1 MPGKKIATGTGRSQN
16 SGYDRPFDFSQMGSP
31 TMSEFRLQAVI
42 GEHFLF
48 SSLSQQAQATLS
60 QQCRTIKLKNDETL
74 FSQGGE
80 AHSFYLVLSGTIKLF
95 RVSPDGQTKVIEV
108 IRAGEAFAEALMFMD
123 QIRYPVNAAAMG
135 VSEVMVIPSKLYKD
149 MLLAAPQSAMKLMGT
164 MAVKLHRR
172 IKEIETLTLQNTR
185 HRLGNYLFGLAPDPA
200 AKQCAFQLPM
210 AKQLIASQLGMQP
223 ETFSRLIKEMKT
235 QGLIEVSGADIQVND
250 LQGLRAFGH

>member
-1 MPGKKIATGTGRSQN
+1 MPVKKLNIDSGCWQN
-16 SGYDRPFDFSQMGSP
+16 SGYDSAIRCSKMSSS
-31 TMSEFRLQAVI
+31 TMSESRLQAVI
-42 GEHFLF
+42 GDHFLF
-48 SSLSQQAQATLS
+48 SSLSQQARETLV
-60 QQCRTIKLKNDETL
+60 QHCRTIKLKNDETL

-80 AHSFYLVLSGTIKLF
+80 AHSFYLALSGAVKLF

-108 IRAGEAFAEALMFMD
+108 IHAGETFAEALMFMD
-123 QIRYPVNAAAMG
+123 QIRYPVNASAMG
-135 VSEVMVIPSKLYKD
+135 SAEVMVIPNKLYKE

-200 AKQCAFQLPM
+200 AKQSVFQLPM

-235 QGLIEVSGADIQVND
+235 QGLIEVNGAEVQVHD

>member
-1 MPGKKIATGTGRSQN
+1 MPGKKVNIDTGGSQN
-16 SGYDRPFDFSQMGSP
+16 SGYDSAIDPLLTDNT
-31 TMSEFRLQAVI
+31 TMSESRLQAVI

-48 SSLSQQAQATLS
+48 SSLSQQAQETLL
-60 QQCRTIKLKNDETL
+60 QHCRTLKLKNDETL

-80 AHSFYLVLSGTIKLF
+80 AHSFYLVLSGTMKLF

-135 VSEVMVIPSKLYKD
+135 STEVMVIPNKLYKD
-149 MLLAAPQSAMKLMGT
+149 MLLAAPESAMKLMGT

-200 AKQCAFQLPM
+200 AKQCVFLLPM

-223 ETFSRLIKEMKT
+223 ETFSRLIKEMKV
-235 QGLIEVSGADIQVND
+235 QGLIEVNGAEIQVHD